1 MIQFLKDCIA
11 LLIDYSFYYPLFM
24 SYVWMAGGVY
34 YYYRHERHT
43 TAAVAQPPRLASY
56 PRVSIIIPCFNEE
69 EQVRDTVE
77 FALAQQYPDFEVIA
91 VNDGSK
97 DGTGAILDAMAA
109 QEARLRVIHLAKNQ
123 GKAVALN
130 TAALLAD
137 GEFLVC
143 IDGDA
148 LLDHHAVTWLMLH
161 FSTGPRVAAVT
172 GNPRIRNRTTL
183 LGKIQVGEFSSV
195 IGLIKRA
202 QRTYG
207 RLFTVSGVLC
217 AFRRSAL
224 HQAGY
229 WSTDMLTEDIDV
241 SWKLEVNHWDVRFEP
256 NALVWILMPETLKG
270 LWQQRLRW
278 SMGGTQVLRKNF
290 NILKMWRK
298 RRMWP
303 VYIEY
308 AMSVF
313 WAYTM
318 LMVFM
323 LWLAGLV
330 FELPREA
337 QVSSLIPA
345 WSGIVIGTTCLFQFT
360 IAGMLDERYDPRL
373 GRNIYWMIW
382 YPLVYWLINVT
393 TTVVAVPRV
402 LMRRRGRRARWISP
416 DRGYVLK

>member
-1 MIQFLKDCIA
+1 MIQFAIDGIA

-24 SYVWMAGGVY
+24 SYVWMVGGTY
-34 YYYRHERHT
+34 YFYRHERRT
-43 TAAVAQPPRLASY
+43 TPSVAQPPKLSAY
-56 PRVSIIIPCFNEE
+56 PRVSIIIPCFNEGAH
-69 EQVRDTVE
+69 VRDTVGY
-77 FALAQQYPDFEVIA
+77 ALEQQYPDFEVIA

-97 DGTGAILDAMAA
+97 DDTAAILDELAA
-109 QEARLRVIHLAKNQ
+109 HEPRLRVIHQAKNQ

-137 GEFLVC
+137 SEFLIC

-161 FSTGPRVAAVT
+161 FGTGPRVAAVT

-183 LGKIQVGEFSSV
+183 LGKIQVGEFSSI

-224 HQAGY
+224 HQVGY
-229 WSTDMLTEDIDV
+229 WSSDMLTEDIDI

-256 NALVWILMPETLKG
+256 NALVWILMPETLTG
-270 LWQQRLRW
+270 LWRQRLRW
-278 SMGGTQVLRKNF
+278 SMGGTQVLLKNF

-303 VYIEY
+303 VYFEY
-308 AMSVF
+308 ALSVF

-318 LMVFM
+318 LLVFV
-323 LWLAGLV
+323 LWTAGLAV
-330 FELPREA
+330 EMPPEL
-337 QVSSLIPA
+337 QVGSLIPA
-345 WSGIVIGTTCLFQFT
+345 WSGIIIGSTCLLQFVL
-360 IAGMLDERYDPRL
+360 AGKLDERYDPKL
-373 GRNIYWMIW
+373 GRNTYWMIW
-382 YPLVYWLINVT
+382 YPLIYWMINVT
-393 TTVVAVPRV
+393 TTVVAVPRAF
-402 LMRRRGRRARWISP
+402 LRARGSRARWVSP
-416 DRGYVLK
+416 DRGFVKK